1 MDYLEHLD
9 CLRVNFGRLSTMP
22 TLVLLKH
29 FAIDCRKKLW
39 HFEIGSDEDKSEKI
53 DEGVNYL
60 LVLGGDFAL
69 IAKL

>member
-9 CLRVNFGRLSTMP
+9 CLRVNFGGLSTMP

-29 FAIDCRKKLW
+29 FAIDIRKKVW
-39 HFEIGSDEDKSEKI
+39 HFEIGSDEDHSEKI

-60 LVLGGDFAL
+60 LVLGGNFTL
-69 IAKL
+69 IAEF